1 MFFFRSV
8 YSKCN
13 SLKCTNIHLS
23 VQISISLLFSNPY
36 LCLKESNSGIFYM
49 KTHIIRRALLALGIC
64 SALNMQAQ
72 APHPERI
79 YLSGTGTDYTRTWEF
94 YCSKGQNS
102 GKWKSIEVP
111 SCWELQGFGEYTY
124 GRYYTIKGAKPS
136 DETGIYRYRFLTPD
150 CGKNDRIKLFFDGV
164 MTDAEVRVNGNPAG
178 QIHQGAFY
186 RFSYDITSLL
196 KAEGENLLEV
206 KVAKQSA
213 NKSVNAAERRADWW
227 LYGGIYRP
235 VWLEVVPAVSMEH
248 FILDARADG
257 SLRAS
262 VRTTGNAEGHV
273 LAVSIRGLKDGK
285 PLRTLQGK
293 EQVSCPLA
301 TSGRETEFTCKWLD
315 VKVWNTEAPEL
326 YVARLELKD
335 RSGNVIQ
342 VREERIG
349 FRTIEFFP
357 QDGIYLNGTR
367 LIVKGINRHSFS
379 VDGGRTTSAAMSRQ
393 DALLIKEMN
402 MNAVRS
408 HYPPD
413 EHFLDMCDSLG
424 LVYIDELSGWHGRYD
439 TETGARLIR
448 EMVERDVN
456 HPSVILW
463 SNGNEGGWNTDN
475 DSLFCKYDKFQRRHV
490 IHPWADFDGLDT
502 HHYPAYLTGVARF
515 TNGYKVFMPTE
526 FMHAMY
532 DQGGGA
538 GLRDF
543 WDRWMTNPMF
553 AGGFIWVFC
562 DEAPKRSDRGGVLD
576 SDGSNAPD
584 GVVGPRREKEGSF
597 YAIRS
602 QWSPVQIKPLLIT
615 EHFDGSF
622 FISNEYIYTNL
633 KDCRMTYEVLSCDIP
648 MQGAVSRILARG
660 EVTLPA
666 LSPGETGKARF
677 SLPASFA
684 EGDVLKLEAF
694 DRDGHCI
701 CDWSFPIRLVNPYF
715 QRHLAQVS
723 TGLSGNVVSARNNGK
738 EIVLKSEKVSVTF
751 DAATGMILRVLSG
764 NTEIPLT
771 NGPVAVGMKMVYQP
785 ASSYVRQDSEE
796 AVFCARYK
804 GGADSIVWRLTSQGL
819 LYMDAVLLNRA
830 SGGGGFDDAFM
841 DTEVYNLGLTF
852 SYPERICK
860 GMKWLGRGPYR
871 VWKNRIPGTNYG
883 IWHKDYNNTV
893 TSESYDNLVY
903 PEFKGYHANMYWA
916 TFESDTAPFT
926 VYSRTDGIF
935 YRVFTPEEPKGSAKR
950 TMPEFPEGDI
960 SFLLDIPAICSFKPI
975 EQQGPNSQ
983 PGNIRI
989 KKGDE
994 GLRLNLMFDFRK
1006 EN

>member
-1 MFFFRSV
+1 
-8 YSKCN
+8 
-13 SLKCTNIHLS
+13 
-23 VQISISLLFSNPY
+23 
-36 LCLKESNSGIFYM
+36 M

-164 MTDAEVRVNGNPAG
+164 MTDAEVWVNGKSAG

-196 KAEGENLLEV
+196 KTEGENLLEV

-235 VWLEVVPAVSMEH
+235 VWLEVVPAVSVEH

-262 VRTTGNAEGHV
+262 VRMAGNAEGHV

-301 TSGRETEFTCKWLD
+301 TSGRETEFTCKWSD

-597 YAIRS
+597 YTIRS

-622 FISNEYIYTNL
+622 FVSNEYIYTNL

-694 DRDGHCI
+694 DRDGHRI
-701 CDWSFPIRLVNPYF
+701 CDWSFPIRLANPYF

-723 TGLSGNVVSARNNGK
+723 TGLSGNAVSARNNGK

-771 NGPVAVGMKMVYQP
+771 NGPVAVGMKMLYQP

-893 TSESYDNLVY
+893 TGESYDNLVY

>member
-1 MFFFRSV
+1 
-8 YSKCN
+8 
-13 SLKCTNIHLS
+13 
-23 VQISISLLFSNPY
+23 
-36 LCLKESNSGIFYM
+36 M

-124 GRYYTIKGAKPS
+124 GRYYTVKGAKPS

-150 CGKNDRIKLFFDGV
+150 CGKNDRVKLFFDGV
-164 MTDAEVRVNGNPAG
+164 MTDAEVWVNGKLAG

-262 VRTTGNAEGHV
+262 VRMTGNAEGHV

-301 TSGRETEFTCKWLD
+301 TSGRETEFTCKWSD

-694 DRDGHCI
+694 DRDGHRI
-701 CDWSFPIRLVNPYF
+701 CDWSFPIRLANPYF

-723 TGLSGNVVSARNNGK
+723 TGLSGNTVSARNNGK
-738 EIVLKSEKVSVTF
+738 EIVLKCEKVSVTF

-771 NGPVAVGMKMVYQP
+771 NGPVAVGMKMLYQP

-893 TSESYDNLVY
+893 TGESYDNLVY

>member
-1 MFFFRSV
+1 
-8 YSKCN
+8 
-13 SLKCTNIHLS
+13 
-23 VQISISLLFSNPY
+23 
-36 LCLKESNSGIFYM
+36 M

-79 YLSGTGTDYTRTWEF
+79 YLSGTGTDYTRIWEF

-206 KVAKQSA
+206 KVTKQSA

-262 VRTTGNAEGHV
+262 VRMAGNAEGHV

-301 TSGRETEFTCKWLD
+301 TSGRETEFTCKWSD

-335 RSGNVIQ
+335 RSGNIIQ

-357 QDGIYLNGTR
+357 HDGIYLNGTR

-502 HHYPAYLTGVARF
+502 HHYPTYLTGVARF

-562 DEAPKRSDRGGVLD
+562 DEALKRSDRGGVLD

-622 FISNEYIYTNL
+622 FVSNEYIYTNL

-694 DRDGHCI
+694 DRDGHRI
-701 CDWSFPIRLVNPYF
+701 CDWSFPIRLANPYF

-723 TGLSGNVVSARNNGK
+723 AGLSGNAVSARNNGR

-751 DAATGMILRVLSG
+751 DAATGMILCVLSG

-771 NGPVAVGMKMVYQP
+771 NGPVAVGMKMLYQP

-871 VWKNRIPGTNYG
+871 VWKNRISGTNYG

-893 TSESYDNLVY
+893 TGESYDNLVY

>member
-1 MFFFRSV
+1 
-8 YSKCN
+8 
-13 SLKCTNIHLS
+13 
-23 VQISISLLFSNPY
+23 
-36 LCLKESNSGIFYM
+36 M

-235 VWLEVVPAVSMEH
+235 VWLEVVPDVSMEH

-262 VRTTGNAEGHV
+262 VRMAGNAEGHV

-301 TSGRETEFTCKWLD
+301 TSGRETGFTCKWSD
-315 VKVWNTEAPEL
+315 VKVWNIEAPEL

-602 QWSPVQIKPLLIT
+602 QWSPVQIKPLFIT

-622 FISNEYIYTNL
+622 FVSNEYIYTNL

-677 SLPASFA
+677 SLPASFV

-694 DRDGHCI
+694 DRDGHRI
-701 CDWSFPIRLVNPYF
+701 CDWSFPIRLANPYF

-723 TGLSGNVVSARNNGK
+723 TGLSGNTVSARNNGK

-771 NGPVAVGMKMVYQP
+771 NGPVAVGMKMLYQP

-893 TSESYDNLVY
+893 TGESYDNLVY

>member
-1 MFFFRSV
+1 
-8 YSKCN
+8 
-13 SLKCTNIHLS
+13 
-23 VQISISLLFSNPY
+23 
-36 LCLKESNSGIFYM
+36 M

-150 CGKNDRIKLFFDGV
+150 CEKNDRIKLFFDGV
-164 MTDAEVRVNGNPAG
+164 MTDAEVWVNGKSAG

-273 LAVSIRGLKDGK
+273 LAVSIRELKDGK

-301 TSGRETEFTCKWLD
+301 TFGRETEFTSKWSD

-622 FISNEYIYTNL
+622 FVSNEYIYTNL

-694 DRDGHCI
+694 DRDGHRI
-701 CDWSFPIRLVNPYF
+701 CDWSFPIRLANPYF
-715 QRHLAQVS
+715 RRHLAQVS
-723 TGLSGNVVSARNNGK
+723 TGLSGNTVSARNNGK

-771 NGPVAVGMKMVYQP
+771 NGPVAVGMKMLCQP
-785 ASSYVRQDSEE
+785 AISYVRQDSEE

-893 TSESYDNLVY
+893 TGESYDNLVY

>member
-1 MFFFRSV
+1 
-8 YSKCN
+8 
-13 SLKCTNIHLS
+13 
-23 VQISISLLFSNPY
+23 
-36 LCLKESNSGIFYM
+36 M

-235 VWLEVVPAVSMEH
+235 VWLEVVPDVSMEH

-262 VRTTGNAEGHV
+262 VRMAGNAEGHV

-301 TSGRETEFTCKWLD
+301 TSGRETEFTCKWSD
-315 VKVWNTEAPEL
+315 VKVWNIEAPEL

-622 FISNEYIYTNL
+622 FVSNEYIYTNL

-694 DRDGHCI
+694 DRDGHRI
-701 CDWSFPIRLVNPYF
+701 CDWSFPIRLANPYF

-723 TGLSGNVVSARNNGK
+723 TGLSGNAVSARNNGK

-893 TSESYDNLVY
+893 TGESYDNLVY

>member
-1 MFFFRSV
+1 
-8 YSKCN
+8 
-13 SLKCTNIHLS
+13 
-23 VQISISLLFSNPY
+23 
-36 LCLKESNSGIFYM
+36 M

-79 YLSGTGTDYTRTWEF
+79 YLSGTDTDYTRTWEF

-235 VWLEVVPAVSMEH
+235 VWLEVVPDVSMEH

-262 VRTTGNAEGHV
+262 VRMAGNAEGHV

-301 TSGRETEFTCKWLD
+301 TSGRETEFTCKWSD
-315 VKVWNTEAPEL
+315 VKVWNIEAPEL

-622 FISNEYIYTNL
+622 FVSNEYIYTNL

-694 DRDGHCI
+694 DRDGHRI
-701 CDWSFPIRLVNPYF
+701 CDWSFPIRLANPYF

-723 TGLSGNVVSARNNGK
+723 TGLSGNTVSARNNGK

-771 NGPVAVGMKMVYQP
+771 NGPVAVGMKMLYQP

-893 TSESYDNLVY
+893 TGESYDNLVY

>member
-1 MFFFRSV
+1 
-8 YSKCN
+8 
-13 SLKCTNIHLS
+13 
-23 VQISISLLFSNPY
+23 
-36 LCLKESNSGIFYM
+36 M

-150 CGKNDRIKLFFDGV
+150 CEKNDRIKLFFDGV
-164 MTDAEVRVNGNPAG
+164 MTDAEVWVNGKSAG

-273 LAVSIRGLKDGK
+273 LAVSIRELKDGK

-301 TSGRETEFTCKWLD
+301 TSGREIEFTCKWSD

-622 FISNEYIYTNL
+622 FVSNEYIYTNL

-694 DRDGHCI
+694 DRDGHRI
-701 CDWSFPIRLVNPYF
+701 CDWSFPIRLANPYF

-723 TGLSGNVVSARNNGK
+723 TGLSGNTVSARNNGK

-771 NGPVAVGMKMVYQP
+771 NGPVAVGMKMLCQP
-785 ASSYVRQDSEE
+785 AISYVRQDSEE

-883 IWHKDYNNTV
+883 IWHKDCNNTV
-893 TSESYDNLVY
+893 TGESYDNLVY

>member
-1 MFFFRSV
+1 
-8 YSKCN
+8 
-13 SLKCTNIHLS
+13 
-23 VQISISLLFSNPY
+23 
-36 LCLKESNSGIFYM
+36 M

-164 MTDAEVRVNGNPAG
+164 MTDAEVWVNGKSAG

-262 VRTTGNAEGHV
+262 VRTVGNAEGYV
-273 LAVSIRGLKDGK
+273 LDVSIRGLKDGK
-285 PLRTLQGK
+285 PLRTVQGK

-301 TSGRETEFTCKWLD
+301 TSGRETEFTCKWSD

-379 VDGGRTTSAAMSRQ
+379 VDGGRTTSATMSRQ

-622 FISNEYIYTNL
+622 FVSNEYIYTNF

-694 DRDGHCI
+694 DRDGHRI
-701 CDWSFPIRLVNPYF
+701 CDWSFPIRLANPYF

-723 TGLSGNVVSARNNGK
+723 TGLSGNAVSARNNGK

-771 NGPVAVGMKMVYQP
+771 NGPVAVGMKMLYQP
-785 ASSYVRQDSEE
+785 AISYVRQDSEE

-852 SYPERICK
+852 YYPERICK

-893 TSESYDNLVY
+893 TGESYDNLVY

>member
-1 MFFFRSV
+1 
-8 YSKCN
+8 
-13 SLKCTNIHLS
+13 
-23 VQISISLLFSNPY
+23 
-36 LCLKESNSGIFYM
+36 M

-235 VWLEVVPAVSMEH
+235 VWLEVVPDVSMEH

-262 VRTTGNAEGHV
+262 VRMAGNAEGHV

-301 TSGRETEFTCKWLD
+301 TSGRETEFTCKWSD
-315 VKVWNTEAPEL
+315 VKVWNIEAPEL

-562 DEAPKRSDRGGVLD
+562 DEASKRSDRGGVLD

-584 GVVGPRREKEGSF
+584 GVVEPRREKEGSF

-622 FISNEYIYTNL
+622 FVSNEYIYTNL

-694 DRDGHCI
+694 DRDGHRI
-701 CDWSFPIRLVNPYF
+701 CDWSFPIRLANPYF

-723 TGLSGNVVSARNNGK
+723 TGLSGNTVSARNNGK

-771 NGPVAVGMKMVYQP
+771 NGPVAVGMKMLYQP

-893 TSESYDNLVY
+893 TGESYDNLVY

>member
-1 MFFFRSV
+1 
-8 YSKCN
+8 
-13 SLKCTNIHLS
+13 
-23 VQISISLLFSNPY
+23 
-36 LCLKESNSGIFYM
+36 M

-235 VWLEVVPAVSMEH
+235 VWLEVVPDVSMEH

-262 VRTTGNAEGHV
+262 VRMAGNAEGHV

-301 TSGRETEFTCKWLD
+301 TSGRETEFTSKWSD
-315 VKVWNTEAPEL
+315 VKVWNIEAPEL

-622 FISNEYIYTNL
+622 FVSNEYIYTNL

-694 DRDGHCI
+694 DRDGHRI
-701 CDWSFPIRLVNPYF
+701 CDWSFPIRLANPYF

-723 TGLSGNVVSARNNGK
+723 TGLSGNTVSARNNGK

-771 NGPVAVGMKMVYQP
+771 NGPVAVGMKMLCQP

-893 TSESYDNLVY
+893 TGESYDNLVY

>member
-1 MFFFRSV
+1 
-8 YSKCN
+8 
-13 SLKCTNIHLS
+13 
-23 VQISISLLFSNPY
+23 
-36 LCLKESNSGIFYM
+36 M

-136 DETGIYRYRFLTPD
+136 DETGIYRYRFLTPG
-150 CGKNDRIKLFFDGV
+150 CGKTDRVKLFFDGV

-262 VRTTGNAEGHV
+262 VRMAGNVEGHV
-273 LAVSIRGLKDGK
+273 LAVSIRELKDGK

-301 TSGRETEFTCKWLD
+301 TSGRETEFTCKWSD
-315 VKVWNTEAPEL
+315 VKVWNIEAPEL

-379 VDGGRTTSAAMSRQ
+379 IDGGRTTSAAMSRQ

-622 FISNEYIYTNL
+622 FVSNEYIYTNL

-694 DRDGHCI
+694 DRDGHRI
-701 CDWSFPIRLVNPYF
+701 CDWSFPIRLANPYF
-715 QRHLAQVS
+715 QRHLAQLS
-723 TGLSGNVVSARNNGK
+723 TGLSGNTVSACNNGK

-771 NGPVAVGMKMVYQP
+771 NGPVAVGMKMLYQP
-785 ASSYVRQDSEE
+785 AISYVRQDSEE

-893 TSESYDNLVY
+893 TGEGYDNLVY

-983 PGNIRI
+983 LGNIRI

>member
-1 MFFFRSV
+1 
-8 YSKCN
+8 
-13 SLKCTNIHLS
+13 
-23 VQISISLLFSNPY
+23 
-36 LCLKESNSGIFYM
+36 M

-235 VWLEVVPAVSMEH
+235 VWLEVVPDVSMEH

-262 VRTTGNAEGHV
+262 VRMAGNAEGHV

-301 TSGRETEFTCKWLD
+301 TSGRETEFTCKWSD
-315 VKVWNTEAPEL
+315 VKVWNIEAPEL

-532 DQGGGA
+532 DQGGGV

-622 FISNEYIYTNL
+622 FVSNEYIYTNL

-694 DRDGHCI
+694 DRDGHRI
-701 CDWSFPIRLVNPYF
+701 CDWSFPIRLANPYF

-723 TGLSGNVVSARNNGK
+723 TGLSGNTVSARNNGK

-771 NGPVAVGMKMVYQP
+771 NGPVAVGMKMLYQP

-893 TSESYDNLVY
+893 TGESYDNLVY

>member
-1 MFFFRSV
+1 
-8 YSKCN
+8 
-13 SLKCTNIHLS
+13 
-23 VQISISLLFSNPY
+23 
-36 LCLKESNSGIFYM
+36 M

-235 VWLEVVPAVSMEH
+235 VWLEVVPDVSMEH

-262 VRTTGNAEGHV
+262 VRMAGNAEGHV

-301 TSGRETEFTCKWLD
+301 TSGRETGFTCKWSD
-315 VKVWNTEAPEL
+315 VKVWNIEAPEL

-615 EHFDGSF
+615 EYFDGSF
-622 FISNEYIYTNL
+622 FVSNEYIYTNL

-701 CDWSFPIRLVNPYF
+701 CDWSFPIRLANPYF

-723 TGLSGNVVSARNNGK
+723 TGLSGNTVSARNNGK

-771 NGPVAVGMKMVYQP
+771 NGPVAVGMKMLYQP

-893 TSESYDNLVY
+893 TGESYDNLVY

-983 PGNIRI
+983 LGNIRI

>member
-1 MFFFRSV
+1 
-8 YSKCN
+8 
-13 SLKCTNIHLS
+13 
-23 VQISISLLFSNPY
+23 
-36 LCLKESNSGIFYM
+36 M

-235 VWLEVVPAVSMEH
+235 VWLEVVPDVSMEH

-262 VRTTGNAEGHV
+262 VRMAGNAEGHV

-301 TSGRETEFTCKWLD
+301 TSGRETEFTCKWSD

-439 TETGARLIR
+439 TETGARLVR

-622 FISNEYIYTNL
+622 FVSNEYIYTNL

-694 DRDGHCI
+694 DRDGHRI
-701 CDWSFPIRLVNPYF
+701 CDWSFPIRLANPYF
-715 QRHLAQVS
+715 QRHLAQVA
-723 TGLSGNVVSARNNGK
+723 TGLSGNTVSARNNGK

-771 NGPVAVGMKMVYQP
+771 NGPVAVGMKMLYQP

-893 TSESYDNLVY
+893 TGESYDNLVY

>member
-1 MFFFRSV
+1 
-8 YSKCN
+8 
-13 SLKCTNIHLS
+13 
-23 VQISISLLFSNPY
+23 
-36 LCLKESNSGIFYM
+36 M

-235 VWLEVVPAVSMEH
+235 VWLEVVPDVSMEH

-262 VRTTGNAEGHV
+262 VRMAGNAEGHV

-301 TSGRETEFTCKWLD
+301 TSGRETGFTCKWSD
-315 VKVWNTEAPEL
+315 VKVWNIEAPEL

-402 MNAVRS
+402 MNAVRP

-622 FISNEYIYTNL
+622 FVSNEYIYTNL

-694 DRDGHCI
+694 DRDGHRI
-701 CDWSFPIRLVNPYF
+701 CDWSFPIRLANPYF

-723 TGLSGNVVSARNNGK
+723 TGLSGNTVSARNNGK

-771 NGPVAVGMKMVYQP
+771 NGPVAVGMKMLYQP

-893 TSESYDNLVY
+893 TGESYDNLVY

>member
-1 MFFFRSV
+1 
-8 YSKCN
+8 
-13 SLKCTNIHLS
+13 
-23 VQISISLLFSNPY
+23 
-36 LCLKESNSGIFYM
+36 M

-235 VWLEVVPAVSMEH
+235 VWLEVVPDVSMEH

-262 VRTTGNAEGHV
+262 VRMAGNAEGHV

-301 TSGRETEFTCKWLD
+301 TSGRETGFTCKWSD
-315 VKVWNTEAPEL
+315 VKVWNIEAPEL

-439 TETGARLIR
+439 METGARLIR

-584 GVVGPRREKEGSF
+584 GVVEPRREKEGSF

-622 FISNEYIYTNL
+622 FVSNEYIYTNL

-677 SLPASFA
+677 SLLASFA

-694 DRDGHCI
+694 DRDGHRI
-701 CDWSFPIRLVNPYF
+701 CDWSFPIRLANPYF
-715 QRHLAQVS
+715 QRHLAQVA
-723 TGLSGNVVSARNNGK
+723 TGLSGNTVSARNNGK

-771 NGPVAVGMKMVYQP
+771 NGPVAVGMKMLYQP

-893 TSESYDNLVY
+893 TGESYDNLVY

>member
-1 MFFFRSV
+1 
-8 YSKCN
+8 
-13 SLKCTNIHLS
+13 
-23 VQISISLLFSNPY
+23 
-36 LCLKESNSGIFYM
+36 
-49 KTHIIRRALLALGIC
+49 
-64 SALNMQAQ
+64 
-72 APHPERI
+72 
-79 YLSGTGTDYTRTWEF
+79 
-94 YCSKGQNS
+94 
-102 GKWKSIEVP
+102 
-111 SCWELQGFGEYTY
+111 
-124 GRYYTIKGAKPS
+124 
-136 DETGIYRYRFLTPD
+136 
-150 CGKNDRIKLFFDGV
+150 
-164 MTDAEVRVNGNPAG
+164 MTDAEVWVNGKSAG

-235 VWLEVVPAVSMEH
+235 VWLEVVPAVSVEH

-262 VRTTGNAEGHV
+262 VRMAGNAEGHV

-285 PLRTLQGK
+285 PLRTVQGK
-293 EQVSCPLA
+293 EQVSCPLS
-301 TSGRETEFTCKWLD
+301 TSGRETEFTCKWSD

-633 KDCRMTYEVLSCDIP
+633 KDCRMAYEVLSCDIP

-694 DRDGHCI
+694 DRDGHRI
-701 CDWSFPIRLVNPYF
+701 CDWSFPIRLANPYF

-723 TGLSGNVVSARNNGK
+723 TGLSGNAVSARNNGK

-771 NGPVAVGMKMVYQP
+771 NGPVAVGMKMLYQP

-796 AVFCARYK
+796 AVFSARYK

-893 TSESYDNLVY
+893 TGESYDNLVY

-916 TFESDTAPFT
+916 TLESDTAPFT

>member
-1 MFFFRSV
+1 
-8 YSKCN
+8 
-13 SLKCTNIHLS
+13 
-23 VQISISLLFSNPY
+23 
-36 LCLKESNSGIFYM
+36 M

-150 CGKNDRIKLFFDGV
+150 CEKNDRIKLFFDGV
-164 MTDAEVRVNGNPAG
+164 MTDAEVRVNGKLAG

-196 KAEGENLLEV
+196 KTEGENLLEV

-262 VRTTGNAEGHV
+262 VRTTGNAEGHMLV
-273 LAVSIRGLKDGK
+273 VSIRGLKDGK

-293 EQVSCPLA
+293 EQVSCPFA
-301 TSGRETEFTCKWLD
+301 TSGRETEFTCKWSD

-379 VDGGRTTSAAMSRQ
+379 VDGGRTTSATMSRQ

-622 FISNEYIYTNL
+622 FVSNEYIYTNL

-694 DRDGHCI
+694 DRDGHRI
-701 CDWSFPIRLVNPYF
+701 CDWSFPIRLANPYF

-723 TGLSGNVVSARNNGK
+723 TGLSGNAVSARNNGK

-771 NGPVAVGMKMVYQP
+771 NGPVAVGMKMLYQP

-871 VWKNRIPGTNYG
+871 VWKNRISGTNYG

-893 TSESYDNLVY
+893 TGESYDNLVY

>member
-1 MFFFRSV
+1 
-8 YSKCN
+8 
-13 SLKCTNIHLS
+13 
-23 VQISISLLFSNPY
+23 
-36 LCLKESNSGIFYM
+36 M

-150 CGKNDRIKLFFDGV
+150 CEKNDRIKLFFDGV
-164 MTDAEVRVNGNPAG
+164 MTDAEVWVNGKSAG

-301 TSGRETEFTCKWLD
+301 TSGRETEFTCKWSD

-622 FISNEYIYTNL
+622 FVSNEYIYTNL

-694 DRDGHCI
+694 DRDGHRI
-701 CDWSFPIRLVNPYF
+701 CDWSFPIRLANPYF

-723 TGLSGNVVSARNNGK
+723 TGLSGNAVSARNNGK

-893 TSESYDNLVY
+893 TGESYDNLVY

>member
-1 MFFFRSV
+1 
-8 YSKCN
+8 
-13 SLKCTNIHLS
+13 
-23 VQISISLLFSNPY
+23 
-36 LCLKESNSGIFYM
+36 M

-136 DETGIYRYRFLTPD
+136 DETGVYRYRFLTPD

-235 VWLEVVPAVSMEH
+235 VWLEVVPDVSMEH

-262 VRTTGNAEGHV
+262 VRMAGNAEGHV

-301 TSGRETEFTCKWLD
+301 TSGRETGFTCKWSD
-315 VKVWNTEAPEL
+315 VKVWNIEAPEL

-622 FISNEYIYTNL
+622 FVSNEYIYTNL

-666 LSPGETGKARF
+666 LSPGEIGKARF

-694 DRDGHCI
+694 DRDGHRI
-701 CDWSFPIRLVNPYF
+701 CDWSFPIRLANPYF

-723 TGLSGNVVSARNNGK
+723 TGLSGNTVSARNNGK

-893 TSESYDNLVY
+893 TGESYDNLIY

>member
-1 MFFFRSV
+1 
-8 YSKCN
+8 
-13 SLKCTNIHLS
+13 
-23 VQISISLLFSNPY
+23 
-36 LCLKESNSGIFYM
+36 M

-79 YLSGTGTDYTRTWEF
+79 YLSGTGTVYTRTWEF

-235 VWLEVVPAVSMEH
+235 VWLEVVPDVSMEH

-262 VRTTGNAEGHV
+262 VRMAGNAEGHV

-301 TSGRETEFTCKWLD
+301 TSGRETEFTCKWSD
-315 VKVWNTEAPEL
+315 VKVWNIEAPEL

-584 GVVGPRREKEGSF
+584 GVVEPRREKEGSF

-622 FISNEYIYTNL
+622 FVSNEYIYTNL

-677 SLPASFA
+677 SLPASFV

-694 DRDGHCI
+694 DRDGHRI
-701 CDWSFPIRLVNPYF
+701 CDWSFPIRLANPYF

-723 TGLSGNVVSARNNGK
+723 TGLSGNTVSARNNGK

>member
-1 MFFFRSV
+1 
-8 YSKCN
+8 
-13 SLKCTNIHLS
+13 LKCTNIHLS

-164 MTDAEVRVNGNPAG
+164 MTDAEVWVNGKSAG

-196 KAEGENLLEV
+196 KTEGENLLEV

-262 VRTTGNAEGHV
+262 VRTAGNAEGHV

-301 TSGRETEFTCKWLD
+301 TSGRETEFTSKWSD

-622 FISNEYIYTNL
+622 FVSNEYIYTNL

-694 DRDGHCI
+694 DRDGHRI
-701 CDWSFPIRLVNPYF
+701 CDWSFPIRLANPYF

-723 TGLSGNVVSARNNGK
+723 TGLSGNTVSARNNGK

-893 TSESYDNLVY
+893 TGESYDNLVY

>member
-1 MFFFRSV
+1 
-8 YSKCN
+8 
-13 SLKCTNIHLS
+13 
-23 VQISISLLFSNPY
+23 
-36 LCLKESNSGIFYM
+36 M

-150 CGKNDRIKLFFDGV
+150 CEKNDRIKLFFDGV
-164 MTDAEVRVNGNPAG
+164 MTDAEVWVNGKSAG

-262 VRTTGNAEGHV
+262 VRMAGNAEGHV

-301 TSGRETEFTCKWLD
+301 TSGRETEFTCKWSD

-622 FISNEYIYTNL
+622 FVSNEYIYTNF

-694 DRDGHCI
+694 DRDGHRI
-701 CDWSFPIRLVNPYF
+701 CDWSFPIRLANPYF

-723 TGLSGNVVSARNNGK
+723 TGLSGNAVSARNNGK

-893 TSESYDNLVY
+893 TGESYDNLVY

-916 TFESDTAPFT
+916 TLESDTAPFT

>member
-1 MFFFRSV
+1 
-8 YSKCN
+8 
-13 SLKCTNIHLS
+13 
-23 VQISISLLFSNPY
+23 
-36 LCLKESNSGIFYM
+36 M

-235 VWLEVVPAVSMEH
+235 VWLEVVPDVSMEH

-262 VRTTGNAEGHV
+262 VRMAGNAEGHV

-301 TSGRETEFTCKWLD
+301 TSGRETEFTCKWSD
-315 VKVWNTEAPEL
+315 VKVWNIEAPEL

-357 QDGIYLNGTR
+357 QDGIYLNGIR

-622 FISNEYIYTNL
+622 FVSNEYIYTNL

-677 SLPASFA
+677 SLPASFV

-694 DRDGHCI
+694 DRDGHRI
-701 CDWSFPIRLVNPYF
+701 CDWSFPIRLANPYF

-723 TGLSGNVVSARNNGK
+723 TGLSGNTVSARNNGK

-771 NGPVAVGMKMVYQP
+771 NGPVAVGMKMLYQP

-893 TSESYDNLVY
+893 TGESYDNLVY

>member
-1 MFFFRSV
+1 
-8 YSKCN
+8 
-13 SLKCTNIHLS
+13 
-23 VQISISLLFSNPY
+23 
-36 LCLKESNSGIFYM
+36 M

-164 MTDAEVRVNGNPAG
+164 MTDAEVWVNGKSAG

-196 KAEGENLLEV
+196 KTEGENLLEV

-235 VWLEVVPAVSMEH
+235 VWLEVVPAVSMEY

-301 TSGRETEFTCKWLD
+301 TSGRETEFTCKWSD

-342 VREERIG
+342 IREERIG

-413 EHFLDMCDSLG
+413 EHVLDMCDSLG

-622 FISNEYIYTNL
+622 FVSNEYIYTNL

-694 DRDGHCI
+694 DRDGHRI
-701 CDWSFPIRLVNPYF
+701 CDWSFPIRLANPYF
-715 QRHLAQVS
+715 QRHLAQLS
-723 TGLSGNVVSARNNGK
+723 TGLSGNTVSACNNGK

-771 NGPVAVGMKMVYQP
+771 NGPVAVGMKMLYQP
-785 ASSYVRQDSEE
+785 AISYVRQDSEE

-893 TSESYDNLVY
+893 TGESYDNLVY

-916 TFESDTAPFT
+916 TLESDTAPFT

>member
-1 MFFFRSV
+1 
-8 YSKCN
+8 
-13 SLKCTNIHLS
+13 
-23 VQISISLLFSNPY
+23 
-36 LCLKESNSGIFYM
+36 M

-196 KAEGENLLEV
+196 KTEVENLLEV

-235 VWLEVVPAVSMEH
+235 VWLEVVPDVSMEH

-262 VRTTGNAEGHV
+262 VRTAGNAEGHV

-301 TSGRETEFTCKWLD
+301 TSGRETEFTCKWSD

-622 FISNEYIYTNL
+622 FVSNEYIYTNL

-694 DRDGHCI
+694 DRDGHRI
-701 CDWSFPIRLVNPYF
+701 CDWSFPIRLANPYF

-723 TGLSGNVVSARNNGK
+723 TGLSGNTVSARNNGK

-771 NGPVAVGMKMVYQP
+771 NGPVAVGMKMLYQP

-893 TSESYDNLVY
+893 TGESYDNLVY

>member
-1 MFFFRSV
+1 
-8 YSKCN
+8 
-13 SLKCTNIHLS
+13 
-23 VQISISLLFSNPY
+23 
-36 LCLKESNSGIFYM
+36 M

-150 CGKNDRIKLFFDGV
+150 CEKNDRIKLFFDGV
-164 MTDAEVRVNGNPAG
+164 MTDAEVWVNGKSAG

-273 LAVSIRGLKDGK
+273 LAVSIRELKDGK

-301 TSGRETEFTCKWLD
+301 TFGRETEFTSKWSD

-326 YVARLELKD
+326 YVARLDLKD

-448 EMVERDVN
+448 KMVERDVN

-622 FISNEYIYTNL
+622 FVSNEYIYTNL

-694 DRDGHCI
+694 DRDGHRI
-701 CDWSFPIRLVNPYF
+701 CDWSFPIRLANPYF

-723 TGLSGNVVSARNNGK
+723 TGLSGNTVSARNNGK

-771 NGPVAVGMKMVYQP
+771 NGPVAVGMKMLCQP
-785 ASSYVRQDSEE
+785 AISYVRQDSEE

-893 TSESYDNLVY
+893 TGESYDNLVY

>member
-1 MFFFRSV
+1 
-8 YSKCN
+8 
-13 SLKCTNIHLS
+13 
-23 VQISISLLFSNPY
+23 
-36 LCLKESNSGIFYM
+36 M

-235 VWLEVVPAVSMEH
+235 VWLEVVPDVSMEH

-262 VRTTGNAEGHV
+262 VRMAGNAEGHV

-301 TSGRETEFTCKWLD
+301 TSGRETGFTCKWSD
-315 VKVWNTEAPEL
+315 VKVWNIEAPEL

-357 QDGIYLNGTR
+357 QDGIYLNGIR

-622 FISNEYIYTNL
+622 FVSNEYIYTNL

-694 DRDGHCI
+694 DRDGHRI
-701 CDWSFPIRLVNPYF
+701 CDWSFPIRLANPYF

-723 TGLSGNVVSARNNGK
+723 TGLSGNTVSARNNGK

-771 NGPVAVGMKMVYQP
+771 NGPVAVGMKMLYQP

-893 TSESYDNLVY
+893 TGESYDNLVY

>member
-1 MFFFRSV
+1 M
-8 YSKCN
+8 C
-13 SLKCTNIHLS
+13 
-23 VQISISLLFSNPY
+23 
-36 LCLKESNSGIFYM
+36 
-49 KTHIIRRALLALGIC
+49 IR
-64 SALNMQAQ
+64 
-72 APHPERI
+72 
-79 YLSGTGTDYTRTWEF
+79 
-94 YCSKGQNS
+94 
-102 GKWKSIEVP
+102 
-111 SCWELQGFGEYTY
+111 
-124 GRYYTIKGAKPS
+124 
-136 DETGIYRYRFLTPD
+136 
-150 CGKNDRIKLFFDGV
+150 DR
-164 MTDAEVRVNGNPAG
+164 
-178 QIHQGAFY
+178 
-186 RFSYDITSLL
+186 L

-206 KVAKQSA
+206 KVTKQSA

-227 LYGGIYRP
+227 LYGGIYRL

-262 VRTTGNAEGHV
+262 VRMAGNAEGHV

-301 TSGRETEFTCKWLD
+301 TSGRETEFTCKWSD

-335 RSGNVIQ
+335 RSGNIIQ

-439 TETGARLIR
+439 TETGARLVR

-502 HHYPAYLTGVARF
+502 HHYPTYLTGVARF

-562 DEAPKRSDRGGVLD
+562 DEALKRSDRGGVLD

-622 FISNEYIYTNL
+622 FVSNEYIYTNL

-694 DRDGHCI
+694 DRDGHRI
-701 CDWSFPIRLVNPYF
+701 CDWSFPIRLANPYF

-723 TGLSGNVVSARNNGK
+723 AGLSGNAVSARNNGR

-751 DAATGMILRVLSG
+751 DAATGMILCVLSG

-771 NGPVAVGMKMVYQP
+771 NGPVAVGMKMLYQP

-871 VWKNRIPGTNYG
+871 VWKNRISGTNYG

-893 TSESYDNLVY
+893 TGESYDNLVY

>member
-1 MFFFRSV
+1 
-8 YSKCN
+8 
-13 SLKCTNIHLS
+13 
-23 VQISISLLFSNPY
+23 
-36 LCLKESNSGIFYM
+36 M

-79 YLSGTGTDYTRTWEF
+79 YLSGTDTDYTRTWEF

-124 GRYYTIKGAKPS
+124 GRYYTVKGAKPS

-150 CGKNDRIKLFFDGV
+150 CGKTDRVKLFFDGV
-164 MTDAEVRVNGNPAG
+164 MTDAEVWVNGKSAG

-262 VRTTGNAEGHV
+262 VRMAGNAKGHV

-301 TSGRETEFTCKWLD
+301 TSGRETEFTCKWSD

-584 GVVGPRREKEGSF
+584 GVVEPRREKEGSF

-622 FISNEYIYTNL
+622 FVSNEYIYTNL

-694 DRDGHCI
+694 DRDGHRI
-701 CDWSFPIRLVNPYF
+701 CDWSFPIRLANPYF

-723 TGLSGNVVSARNNGK
+723 TGLSGNAVSARNNGK

-796 AVFCARYK
+796 VVFCARYK

-871 VWKNRIPGTNYG
+871 VWKNRISGTNYG

-893 TSESYDNLVY
+893 TGESYDNLVY

-950 TMPEFPEGDI
+950 SMPEFPEGDI

>member
-1 MFFFRSV
+1 
-8 YSKCN
+8 
-13 SLKCTNIHLS
+13 
-23 VQISISLLFSNPY
+23 
-36 LCLKESNSGIFYM
+36 M

-196 KAEGENLLEV
+196 KTEGEKLLEV

-235 VWLEVVPAVSMEH
+235 VWLEVVPDVSMEH

-262 VRTTGNAEGHV
+262 VRMAGNAEGHV

-301 TSGRETEFTCKWLD
+301 TSGRETEFTCKWSD

-490 IHPWADFDGLDT
+490 IHPWADSDGLDT

-622 FISNEYIYTNL
+622 FVSNEYIYTNL

-660 EVTLPA
+660 EVTLPD

-694 DRDGHCI
+694 DRDGHRI
-701 CDWSFPIRLVNPYF
+701 CDWSFPIRLANPYF

-723 TGLSGNVVSARNNGK
+723 TGLSSNTVSACNNGK

-771 NGPVAVGMKMVYQP
+771 NGPVAVGMKMLYQP

-893 TSESYDNLVY
+893 TGESYDNLVY

>member
-1 MFFFRSV
+1 
-8 YSKCN
+8 
-13 SLKCTNIHLS
+13 
-23 VQISISLLFSNPY
+23 
-36 LCLKESNSGIFYM
+36 M

-164 MTDAEVRVNGNPAG
+164 MTDAEVWVNGKSAG

-262 VRTTGNAEGHV
+262 VRTVGNAEGYV
-273 LAVSIRGLKDGK
+273 LDVSIRGLKDGK
-285 PLRTLQGK
+285 PLRTVQGK

-301 TSGRETEFTCKWLD
+301 TSGRETEFTCKWSD

-379 VDGGRTTSAAMSRQ
+379 VDGGRTTSATMSRQ

-622 FISNEYIYTNL
+622 FVSNEYIYTNF

-694 DRDGHCI
+694 DRDGHRI
-701 CDWSFPIRLVNPYF
+701 CDWSFPIRLANPYF

-723 TGLSGNVVSARNNGK
+723 TGLSGNAVSARNNGK

-771 NGPVAVGMKMVYQP
+771 NGPVAVGMKMLYQP
-785 ASSYVRQDSEE
+785 AISYVRQDSEE

-893 TSESYDNLVY
+893 TGESYDNLVY

-935 YRVFTPEEPKGSAKR
+935 YRVFTPEEPKGNAKR

>member
-1 MFFFRSV
+1 
-8 YSKCN
+8 
-13 SLKCTNIHLS
+13 
-23 VQISISLLFSNPY
+23 
-36 LCLKESNSGIFYM
+36 M

-235 VWLEVVPAVSMEH
+235 VWLEVVPAVSVEH

-262 VRTTGNAEGHV
+262 VRTAGNAEGHV

-301 TSGRETEFTCKWLD
+301 TSGRETEFTCKWSD
-315 VKVWNTEAPEL
+315 VKVWNIEAPEL

-622 FISNEYIYTNL
+622 FVSNEYIYTNL

-694 DRDGHCI
+694 DRDGHRI
-701 CDWSFPIRLVNPYF
+701 CDWSFPIRLANPYF

-723 TGLSGNVVSARNNGK
+723 TGLSGNTVSARNNGK

-771 NGPVAVGMKMVYQP
+771 NGPVAVGMKMLYQP

-893 TSESYDNLVY
+893 TGESYDNLVY

>member
-1 MFFFRSV
+1 
-8 YSKCN
+8 
-13 SLKCTNIHLS
+13 
-23 VQISISLLFSNPY
+23 
-36 LCLKESNSGIFYM
+36 M

-196 KAEGENLLEV
+196 KAEEENLLEV

-262 VRTTGNAEGHV
+262 VRMAGNAEGHV

-301 TSGRETEFTCKWLD
+301 TSGRETEFTCKWSD
-315 VKVWNTEAPEL
+315 VKVWNIEAPEL

-622 FISNEYIYTNL
+622 FVSNEYIYTNL

-677 SLPASFA
+677 SLPASFV

-694 DRDGHCI
+694 DRDGHRI
-701 CDWSFPIRLVNPYF
+701 CDWSFPIRLANPYF

-723 TGLSGNVVSARNNGK
+723 TGLSGNTVSARNNGK

-771 NGPVAVGMKMVYQP
+771 NGPVAVGMKMLYQP

-893 TSESYDNLVY
+893 TGESYDNLVY

>member
-1 MFFFRSV
+1 
-8 YSKCN
+8 
-13 SLKCTNIHLS
+13 
-23 VQISISLLFSNPY
+23 
-36 LCLKESNSGIFYM
+36 M

-164 MTDAEVRVNGNPAG
+164 MTDAEVWVNGKSAG

-235 VWLEVVPAVSMEH
+235 VWLEVVPDVSMEH

-262 VRTTGNAEGHV
+262 VRMAGNAEGHV

-301 TSGRETEFTCKWLD
+301 TSGRETGFTCKWSD
-315 VKVWNTEAPEL
+315 VKVWNIEAPEL

-490 IHPWADFDGLDT
+490 IHPWADFDRLDT
-502 HHYPAYLTGVARF
+502 HHYPTYLTGVARF

-622 FISNEYIYTNL
+622 FVSNEYIYTNL

-677 SLPASFA
+677 SLPASFV

-694 DRDGHCI
+694 DRDGHRI
-701 CDWSFPIRLVNPYF
+701 CDWSFPIRLANPYF

-723 TGLSGNVVSARNNGK
+723 TGLSGNTVSARNNGK

-771 NGPVAVGMKMVYQP
+771 NGPVAVGMKMLYQP

-893 TSESYDNLVY
+893 TGESYDNLVY